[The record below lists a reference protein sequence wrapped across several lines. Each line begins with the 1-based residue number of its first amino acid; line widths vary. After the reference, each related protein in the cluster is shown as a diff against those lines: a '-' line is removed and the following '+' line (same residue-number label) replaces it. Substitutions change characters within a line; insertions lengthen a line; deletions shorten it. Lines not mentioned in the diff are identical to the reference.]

1 MQTVLLV
8 EDDIAVRTVVRHML
22 VRSGYKVLEAAGAE
36 HALKLSSHYRPRID
50 VLITDVVLPRAGC
63 QRLVEQTVRERPGVK
78 VIYIS
83 GYPEDMLVRYGLA
96 KPGTNFIQKP
106 FTAEKLSLLIRAVL
120 TPPDEE
126 PETATQAA
134 AS

>member
-22 VRSGYKVLEAAGAE
+22 ARNGYKVLEAAGAE
-36 HALKLSSHYRPRID
+36 QALKLSRHYRPHID

-63 QRLVEQTVRERPGVK
+63 KRLVEQTLRERPGVK

-83 GYPEDMLVRYGLA
+83 GYPEDMLGRYGVA
-96 KPGTNFIQKP
+96 EPGPNFIQKP
-106 FTAEKLSLLIRAVL
+106 FTAEKLGLLIREVL
-120 TPPDEE
+120 TTPDE
-126 PETATQAA
+126 A
-134 AS
+134 ASAAHVAAG